1 MKKILNSYKMFIF
14 FLCACLCLG
23 ICYGGISKP
32 CVLRLGI
39 FAGSNWDVPGSN
51 VYEIIND
58 AIARFEKEN
67 PQIDVVYESG
77 IRKEDYSNWLCGKV
91 LKGEM
96 PDVFMVLDNEFPTL
110 ANIQALHPLDHF
122 TQGANGIDV
131 NQFYQATYNAG
142 KWNNTLYALPYESN
156 LQFMFVNLTLLK
168 NEGIEV
174 PDENWTL
181 SDLYRICEQVTKD
194 TNSDGR
200 NDQFGIYNYDWQNSM
215 LAFQERLFEADGSKT
230 RLQEKSV
237 SEAIKYAFQL
247 DELRED
253 TTITQNDFD
262 QGRVAFS
269 PMSYAEYK
277 TYKPYPW
284 KIKKFSRFDWTI
296 IPMPAKNAGEISS
309 ATDSLLMSMSSTTN
323 HPQESWE
330 LLKTLCYDVQ
340 TREMLKEYSQGFPAT
355 KPFVDSTMDKTF
367 DDQLDPK
374 LLETVLTRSKP
385 LVRFPN
391 YENMLTLADNQIRSG
406 YQNAKDKDLFM
417 IELQKTMDDALKSNQ

>member
-1 MKKILNSYKMFIF
+1 MKKFLSSYKMLIL
-14 FLCACLCLG
+14 FLCACLGLG
-23 ICYGGISKP
+23 VCYGVMPKP

-51 VYEIIND
+51 VYEIIDD
-58 AIARFEKEN
+58 AIARFEEEH
-67 PQIDVVYESG
+67 PQIDVVYDSG

-110 ANIQALHPLDHF
+110 ANIQALHSLDRF
-122 TQGANGIDV
+122 VQGPNGIDV
-131 NQFYQATYNAG
+131 NQFYEATYDAG
-142 KWNNTLYALPYESN
+142 KWNGTLYGLPYESN
-156 LQFMFVNLTLLK
+156 LQFMFVNLTLLQ

-181 SDLYRICEQVTKD
+181 DDLYRICAQVTKD
-194 TNSDGR
+194 TDGDGR

-215 LAFQERLFEADGSKT
+215 LAFEERLFEPDGSKT
-230 RLQEKSV
+230 RLQHDSV
-237 SEAIKYAFQL
+237 SEAIKYAFKL

-284 KIKKFSRFDWTI
+284 KVKKFSRFDWTI
-296 IPMPAKNAGEISS
+296 IPMPAKNAGDISS
-309 ATDSLLMSMSSTTN
+309 ATDSLLMSMSATTD
-323 HPQESWE
+323 HPQEAWE
-330 LLKTLCYDVQ
+330 LLKTLCYDVK

-355 KPFVDSTMDKTF
+355 KPFADSTLDNAF
-367 DDQLDPK
+367 SDQLEPE
-374 LLETVLTRSKP
+374 LFETVLTRSKP

-391 YENMLTLADNQIRSG
+391 YESMLTLADNQIQSG
-406 YQNAKDKDLFM
+406 YRAAQDKDLFI
-417 IELQKTMDDALKSNQ
+417 IELQKMMDDALQATQ

>member
-1 MKKILNSYKMFIF
+1 MKKFFDSHKILILFV
-14 FLCACLCLG
+14 CACLCLG
-23 ICYGGISKP
+23 VCYGAIPKP

-51 VYEIIND
+51 VYEIIDD
-58 AIARFEKEN
+58 AVMRFEEEN

-77 IRKEDYSNWLCGKV
+77 IRKEDYSNWLCGEV

-110 ANIQALHPLDHF
+110 ANIQALHSLDQFVHG
-122 TQGANGIDV
+122 TNGIDV
-131 NQFYQATYNAG
+131 DQFYEATYNAG
-142 KWNNTLYALPYESN
+142 KWDGTLYALPYESN
-156 LQFMFVNLTLLK
+156 LQFMFVNLTLLQ

-181 SDLYRICEQVTKD
+181 ADLYRICAQVTKD
-194 TNSDGR
+194 TDGDGR

-215 LAFQERLFEADGSKT
+215 LAFEERLFEPDGSKT
-230 RLQEKSV
+230 RLQIDAV
-237 SEAIKYAFQL
+237 SEAIKYAFEL

-296 IPMPAKNAGEISS
+296 IPMPAKNAGAFSS
-309 ATDSLLMSMSSTTN
+309 ATDSLLMSMSATTDY
-323 HPQESWE
+323 PQESWE
-330 LLKTLCYDVQ
+330 LLKTLCYNGQ
-340 TREMLKEYSQGFPAT
+340 TREMLKQYSQGFPST
-355 KPFVDSTMDKTF
+355 KPFPDSTLDNAF
-367 DDQLDPK
+367 SDQLDPE
-374 LLETVLTRSKP
+374 LFETVLTRSKP

-391 YENMLTLADNQIRSG
+391 YENMLTLADNQIQSD
-406 YQNAKDKDLFM
+406 YENAQDKDLFI
-417 IELQKTMDDALKSNQ
+417 IELQKMMDDALQSNQ